1 MRYENPEL
9 REALAAEYALGTL
22 QGLARA
28 RFERSLKDSPRL
40 RRLVAGW
47 QERLASL
54 DEMIEPVQPPARVWR
69 AIESRIQRGAR
80 RRAFWTNIGV
90 WRSATMVSAAC
101 AIALAVY
108 LALLSPTATQ
118 PTPMMVAVMSGNQ
131 GKPAMTVSWP
141 MEDTAQRKLRIRVID
156 HADMAPGTSWELWM
170 LPADGQK
177 PLSLGLIG
185 TAPSQEMVLP
195 PRLAQAVNTAGGL
208 AMSVEPA
215 GGSPTGQPTGPIIYK
230 GPTTRL

>member
-1 MRYENPEL
+1 M

-28 RFERSLKDSPRL
+28 RFERSMKDSPRL
-40 RRLVAGW
+40 RHLVAGW

-69 AIESRIQRGAR
+69 AIESRIQPRAR
-80 RRAFWTNIGV
+80 RHSFWANIGV

-108 LALLSPTATQ
+108 LALLAPTATQ
-118 PTPMMVAVMSGNQ
+118 PTPMMVAVMSGDQ
-131 GKPAMTVSWP
+131 GKPEVTVSWP
-141 MEDTAQRKLRIRVID
+141 SEDRAQRKLHIRVID
-156 HADMAPGTSWELWM
+156 HAQMAPGTSWELWM

-177 PLSLGLIG
+177 PVSLGLIG
-185 TAPSQEMVLP
+185 TAPVQEMVLP
-195 PRLAQAVNTAGGL
+195 PRLAQTINAAGGL
-208 AMSVEPA
+208 ALSVEPT
-215 GGSPTGQPTGPIIYK
+215 GGSPTGQPTGPIICK